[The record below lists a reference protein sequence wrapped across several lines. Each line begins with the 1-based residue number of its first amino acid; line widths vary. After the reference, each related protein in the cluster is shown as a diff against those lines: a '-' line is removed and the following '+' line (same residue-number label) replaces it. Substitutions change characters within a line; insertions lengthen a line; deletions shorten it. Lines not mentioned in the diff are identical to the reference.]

1 MRPLS
6 EGLYVFLSSCSIS
19 EDQSCDKIQNESFFS
34 SFKVLLD
41 EGYLKVATN
50 SFAKR
55 KAADAMSSVNRAGA
69 AGNEGSEEEDP
80 DTGKTAGTKLM
91 IRLRIWHVIPDFL
104 PHCRT

>member
-1 MRPLS
+1 MYFYPPAV
-6 EGLYVFLSSCSIS
+6 YQKIS
-19 EDQSCDKIQNESFFS
+19 LVTKIQNESFFS

-41 EGYLKVATN
+41 EGYLKIATN

-69 AGNEGSEEEDP
+69 ADSEGSEEEDP